1 MLNSLL
7 FDNELL
13 KDGASDDAYGPIAQE
28 IRDDG
33 VDIFAVGIGRA
44 RTQELVEIT
53 GNDVSF
59 FWMKHFYETFR
70 RIILMLINIFF
81 LSNESGRRELSTTSV
96 NSTRNS
102 WPRSALLQKVNL
114 QTG

>member
-1 MLNSLL
+1 MLNSLP
-7 FDNELL
+7 DNELFL
-13 KDGASDDAYGPIAQE
+13 DGASDDAYGPVAQQ

-33 VDIFAVGIGRA
+33 IDIFAVGIGRA

-59 FWMKHFYETFR
+59 SYNPCFS
-70 RIILMLINIFF
+70 RISRLKFIIFF
-81 LSNESGRRELSTTSV
+81 RSNESGRRELSITSA
-96 NSTRNS
+96 NLTRNF
-102 WPRSALLQKVNL
+102 WPRSALLQKVHF